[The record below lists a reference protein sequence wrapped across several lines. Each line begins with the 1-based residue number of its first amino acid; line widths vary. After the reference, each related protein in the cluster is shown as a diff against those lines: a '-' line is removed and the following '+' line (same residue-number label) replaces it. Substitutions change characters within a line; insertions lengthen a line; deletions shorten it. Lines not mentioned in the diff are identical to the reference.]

1 MSAKRT
7 DAARMET
14 GVRNLDDLLHGGVP
28 RGSITVVAGAPGSG
42 KSILT
47 QQICF
52 HNAGADST
60 VLYFSTLSE
69 PTAKTLR
76 YLSQFSFFDP
86 AKLDGGGVHFLDLG
100 IILRKDGLEATSKL
114 VMDQVKRMKPFL
126 VVIDSFRVFDDLARS
141 KEELRKFGYELTIQL
156 MAWETNVLLL
166 GEYGARDIET
176 NPLFSIIDGLVQ
188 VSQRE
193 QAGEQQRF
201 IQIAKMRGT
210 EHSRDL
216 HAFSISR
223 MGIEVFAP
231 RVTIVREE
239 TRVPEFSEERLV
251 TGIPKLDELIENGIP
266 RGSSLL
272 VAGVPGTGKTVLL
285 LEFLYRGAR
294 AGERGIL
301 FSFEETEARLRANA
315 RGLGWDLDAE
325 IERGMVE
332 IVFVPQ
338 PSILV
343 EAHLL
348 MMRERIEAVGARR
361 VAVDSVSV
369 FLHKVKDAELARE
382 KIFQLASII
391 QNREAVGFLATDIP
405 YGGTQ
410 ISRFGVEETV
420 VDGVVVLTSTQEGLE
435 RHRYIEIYKL
445 RNTAH
450 LKGRHSMVIGPDG
463 ITIYPRYSAEPGLT
477 DPPAPSPPR
486 HLPSGVPGF
495 DELVGGGLIE
505 RSVTLVSGSP
515 GIGKTTMAAQFIAEG
530 VRRGEPGL
538 YVTLEEGS
546 QQIVASAER
555 LGMPLA
561 AAQRAGLAEVLFL
574 SREKAVASQFLS
586 RLVDRVIANKSR
598 RLVLDSLTHLVPDGL
613 GEAEL
618 RQLLFSLVARLK
630 AHGVT
635 SLFTMESLAMY
646 SSDQVTDRSFSPIAD
661 NLVMLRYAQL
671 TGEIRPT
678 LTVVKTRGAAH
689 DYGTYFISIAKGGV
703 HVGPRAGQ
711 TSTGSAASRRGS
723 KRLVPSRPRPRT
735 RPPKR
740 SP

>member
-7 DAARMET
+7 DAARLET
-14 GVRNLDDLLHGGVP
+14 GVRNLDDLLHGGLP
-28 RGSITVVAGAPGSG
+28 RGSVTVVAGPPGSG

-52 HNAGADST
+52 HNAGGDRP

-69 PTAKTLR
+69 PTAKILR

-86 AKLDGGGVHFLDLG
+86 AKLDGGGVHFIDLG
-100 IILRKDGLEATSKL
+100 IIMRKDGLEPTSKL
-114 VMDQVKRMKPFL
+114 VMDQVKRAKPAL

-156 MAWETNVLLL
+156 MAWEANVFLL
-166 GEYGARDIET
+166 GEYGPRDIET
-176 NPLFSIIDGLVQ
+176 NPLFSIVDGLVLM
-188 VSQRE
+188 SQRE

-201 IQIAKMRGT
+201 IQIVKMRGT
-210 EHSRDL
+210 EHSRDQ
-216 HAFSISR
+216 HAFSISAD
-223 MGIEVFAP
+223 GIEVFAP

-239 TRVPEFSEERLV
+239 TRVPEVAAERLV

-272 VAGVPGTGKTVLL
+272 IAGVPGTGKTVLL
-285 LEFLYRGAR
+285 LEFLYRGAL

-325 IERGMVE
+325 IERGMIE

-338 PSILV
+338 PEILV

-348 MMRERIEAVGARR
+348 MMRERIEVVGARR

-369 FLHKVKDAELARE
+369 FLHKVKDAQLARE

-405 YGGTQ
+405 YGATQ

-445 RNTAH
+445 RNTSH

-463 ITIYPRYSAEPGLT
+463 ITIYPRYSAEPGLL
-477 DPPAPSPPR
+477 DPPPSPER
-486 HLPSGVPGF
+486 RLPSGVPGF

-505 RSVTLVSGSP
+505 RSVTLVSGSA
-515 GIGKTTMAAQFIAEG
+515 GIGKTTMAAQFIAAG
-530 VRRGEPGL
+530 VSRGEPGL

-555 LGMPLA
+555 LGLPLA

-574 SREKAVASQFLS
+574 PREKALASQFLS

-598 RLVLDSLTHLVPDGL
+598 RMVLDSLTHLVPDGL

-661 NLVMLRYAQL
+661 NLVVLRYAKL
-671 TGEIRPT
+671 ASGIRPT

-689 DYGTYFISIAKGGV
+689 DYGTYFIHIDKGGV

-711 TSTGSAASRRGS
+711 TSTGAAPSKGRSKGGGSA
-723 KRLVPSRPRPRT
+723 RPGPRT
-735 RPPKR
+735 RPTKR
-740 SP
+740 SR